1 MTKRIYIAGPVTGV
15 SGYEEHFRKAAD
27 LLRSKGFE
35 PVDPTEPGLVPGASY
50 RFYIDRGLRL
60 LEDCEF
66 IAMLPGSE
74 KSKGARLELHY
85 AVLVGMPIL
94 QISEDYNTLLDGG
107 MEANYD
113 EQ

>member
-1 MTKRIYIAGPVTGV
+1 MNKRTYIAGPVTGV
-15 SGYEEHFRKAAD
+15 SGFEKHFRKAAE

-35 PVDPTEPGLVPGASY
+35 PVDPTAPGLVPGAGY
-50 RFYIDRGLRL
+50 RYYIDRGLRL
-60 LEDCEF
+60 LEDCGF

-85 AVLVGMPIL
+85 AVLVGMPVL
-94 QISEDYNTLLDGG
+94 QISEYYTKILNGR